1 MRIERLFAGLNISAM
16 GLSAQRKRMNA
27 IASNMANA
35 ETTRTE
41 DGEPY
46 RRKIVSLSAAPGTSF
61 GSVLEATGERL
72 STTDARHFAVG
83 FEATGDPDNVP
94 GGVEAK
100 ESADPS
106 PFRVIYDPSHPD
118 ADKDGY
124 VKMPNVNVVTEMVD
138 MISASRAY
146 EANVTSVNAM
156 KQISKD
162 ALDI

>member
-46 RRKIVSLSAAPGTSF
+46 RRKIVSLNTAPGTSF

-72 STTDARHFAVG
+72 ATTDTRHFAVG
-83 FEATGDPDNVP
+83 FEQVGSSDNVP

-100 ESADPS
+100 ESSDPS
-106 PFRVIYDPSHPD
+106 PFRVVYDPSHPD

-146 EANVTSVNAM
+146 EANVTSVNSM

-162 ALDI
+162 ALEI